1 MDVTELDWSF
11 TGTHFR
17 GHKVINSGDMNFW
30 NWQID
35 CSGKKKKKKPPCWQ
49 KDKRLL
55 ENPDPDNPI

>member
-11 TGTHFR
+11 TGTHFS

-35 CSGKKKKKKPPCWQ
+35 CSGKKKKKNLPV
-49 KDKRLL
+49 DKKTKGC
-55 ENPDPDNPI
+55 